1 MKKIISL
8 AIAAAFSLPLAA
20 QAKTPQNLTAKVGG
34 KVFESDDPGILY
46 LMPTKSGFN
55 LIAGTKGASA
65 YPPPKTLTDRLSI
78 MCRGFNA
85 KPVKWV
91 AKDFGNHGC
100 EVTFVEG
107 ESKKPFGDP
116 VAEYR
121 ATGSDKNVME
131 ITSVNGKVIEGK
143 FTFEMINTK
152 TKARMMIT
160 DGTFKA
166 EDRQM

>member
-1 MKKIISL
+1 MKKTLSL
-8 AIAAAFSLPLAA
+8 AVAVAFAFPPAVH
-20 QAKTPQNLTAKVGG
+20 AKAPQNLSAKVGG

-46 LMPTKSGFN
+46 LMPTKTGFN

-65 YPPPKTLTDRLSI
+65 YPPPKTLTDRLAI
-78 MCRGFNA
+78 MCKNYNA

-143 FTFEMINTK
+143 FTFELVNTK
-152 TKARMMIT
+152 TKAKLLIT